1 MMEILFFRHGL
12 HGKHGLK
19 QVVKS
24 IKPCNPCNP
33 CLIIFIIFRE
43 YHNQFD
49 IYVRFGFLTIP
60 ALHFCP
66 ITSKNKAY
74 ML

>member
-24 IKPCNPCNP
+24 IKPCNP